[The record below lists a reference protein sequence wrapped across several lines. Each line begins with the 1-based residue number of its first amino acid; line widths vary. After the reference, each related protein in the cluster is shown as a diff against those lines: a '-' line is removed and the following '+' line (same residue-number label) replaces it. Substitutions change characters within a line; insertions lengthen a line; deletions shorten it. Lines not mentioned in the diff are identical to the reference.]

1 MGNPGG
7 KLIMM
12 WQTALLLNKQKSL
25 KTKSLD
31 QGFITLEIII
41 SMLVGFFFIILALQ
55 TVVSGLAFK
64 VLAQKEFGGDR
75 LIQEEIERL
84 NDLASENRL
93 SLVDPGLDPVDE
105 EDDDDTDKISACN
118 GIWDSGDG
126 SGDDGHGQALWNLR
140 LTGNTLAA
148 TSPADTFVVN
158 PNVANNTN
166 VVGRV
171 LTLTAT
177 RNTTD
182 PGGATTAKPFKV
194 LGVNYVV
201 TAPDE
206 NGDGIIEEIARR
218 YVEVIPDEALECS

>member
-7 KLIMM
+7 KLIIMM
-12 WQTALLLNKQKSL
+12 WQTALLLNKQKLTAL
-25 KTKSLD
+25 KSQQAKSLN
-31 QGFITLEIII
+31 QGFITLEILI
-41 SMLVGFFFIILALQ
+41 SMLVGFFFIVLALQ
-55 TVVSGLAFK
+55 TVVSGIAFK

-84 NDLASENRL
+84 NDLARVENL
-93 SLVDPGLDPVDE
+93 TIDAA
-105 EDDDDTDKISACN
+105 ACD
-118 GIWDSGDG
+118 GVWDSGDG
-126 SGDDGHGQALWNLR
+126 SADDGHGQALWNLR
-140 LTGNTLAA
+140 FPGNAVA
-148 TSPADTFVVN
+148 TTPPADTLVVT

-171 LTLTAT
+171 FTLTAT

-182 PGGATTAKPFKV
+182 PGGAATANPFKV

-206 NGDGIIEEIARR
+206 DGDGVIEEIARR